1 VTAPVTLATESKLR
15 NAMERLLS
23 GQPTRTDGRLTKAN
37 LHIEAGVSRATMNR
51 ATAVM
56 KDWDSAVKTD
66 ATPRSRRVAELEA
79 TVTQLKTTMAR
90 LRQSNTEL
98 ERKNQAA
105 ATVIAELST
114 QLASCRDDQPG
125 TVTLLPNRKGHRPK
139 ARGHR

>member
-1 VTAPVTLATESKLR
+1 MTAPITPATELNLR

-51 ATAVM
+51 AAAVM
-56 KDWDSAVKTD
+56 KDWDAAVKSD

-79 TVTQLKTTMAR
+79 TVTQLKTTIAR

-114 QLASCRDDQPG
+114 QLTACRRDEQG
-125 TVTLLPNRKGHRPK
+125 TLVLLPRRKGHIPR
-139 ARGHR
+139 

>member
-1 VTAPVTLATESKLR
+1 MTAPITPATELNLR

-51 ATAVM
+51 AAAVM
-56 KDWDSAVKTD
+56 KDWDAAVKTD

-79 TVTQLKTTMAR
+79 TVTQLKTTIAR

-114 QLASCRDDQPG
+114 QLTACRRDEQG
-125 TVTLLPNRKGHRPK
+125 TLVLLPRRKGHIPR
-139 ARGHR
+139 

>member
-1 VTAPVTLATESKLR
+1 VTAPVTPATESKLR
-15 NAMERLLS
+15 TAMERLLS

-114 QLASCRDDQPG
+114 QLAACRDDQPG

>member
-1 VTAPVTLATESKLR
+1 VTAPITPATELNLR

-51 ATAVM
+51 AAAVM
-56 KDWDSAVKTD
+56 KDWDAAVKTD

-79 TVTQLKTTMAR
+79 TVTQLKTTIAR

-98 ERKNQAA
+98 ERNNQAA

-114 QLASCRDDQPG
+114 QLTACRRDEQG
-125 TVTLLPNRKGHRPK
+125 TLVLLPRRKGHIPR
-139 ARGHR
+139 

>member
-1 VTAPVTLATESKLR
+1 MTAPITPATELNLR

-56 KDWDSAVKTD
+56 KDWDVAVKTD

-79 TVTQLKTTMAR
+79 TVTQLKTTIAR

-98 ERKNQAA
+98 ERNNQAA

-114 QLASCRDDQPG
+114 QLTACRRDEQG
-125 TVTLLPNRKGHRPK
+125 TLVLLPRRKGHIPR
-139 ARGHR
+139 

>member
-1 VTAPVTLATESKLR
+1 MTAPITPATELNLR

-51 ATAVM
+51 AAAVM
-56 KDWDSAVKTD
+56 KDWDAAVKTD

-79 TVTQLKTTMAR
+79 TVTQLKTTIAR

-98 ERKNQAA
+98 ERNNQAA

-114 QLASCRDDQPG
+114 QLTACRRDEQG
-125 TVTLLPNRKGHRPK
+125 TLVLLPRRKGHIPR
-139 ARGHR
+139 